1 MDSIS
6 IFMRF
11 PLAML
16 RGPLKEI
23 ENCSSKFG
31 DWKEECNKRYTG
43 KVIIENAGRNASEII
58 EYRIVHINSE
68 I

>member
-1 MDSIS
+1 
-6 IFMRF
+6 
-11 PLAML
+11 ML